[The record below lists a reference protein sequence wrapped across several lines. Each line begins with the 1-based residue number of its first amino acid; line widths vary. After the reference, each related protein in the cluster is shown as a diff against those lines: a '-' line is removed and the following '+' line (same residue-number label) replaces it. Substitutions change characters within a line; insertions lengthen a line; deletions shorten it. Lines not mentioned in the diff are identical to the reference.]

1 MDTSWLAFMRQ
12 FFVMK
17 TLAIDTIAALV
28 AFMGNATRKVLFLFY
43 FLWPEEEPWKAM
55 PLSKSQTS
63 LQQTLPM

>member
-1 MDTSWLAFMRQ
+1 MVNCCISTVFTENGYIVVDSFMRQ

-43 FLWPEEEPWKAM
+43 FLWPEEEPW
-55 PLSKSQTS
+55 
-63 LQQTLPM
+63 